1 MRVKVISAIVLA
13 ALLSAG
19 AFAQTAGGNAG
30 GQAGSAAGQVE
41 KPAGEVPQ
49 ERDAAALQQEQDDRA
64 AAAAR
69 SMARSRHGKVTE
81 GVSPKAM
88 MYFIHKCNSKYDT
101 QMTLNRVGNL
111 YRLMPRK
118 LKREIGQ
125 IYYPALREGLQEK
138 DEMKFL
144 EADAG
149 KKVLEDGTLQINLSF
164 PKFYLT
170 MDHVNWA
177 DLDQL
182 FLTYFK

>member
-1 MRVKVISAIVLA
+1 MRVKVILTIALA
-13 ALLSAG
+13 TILSAG
-19 AFAQTAGGNAG
+19 ALAQ
-30 GQAGSAAGQVE
+30 SQVAE
-41 KPAGEVPQ
+41 NGTE
-49 ERDAAALQQEQDDRA
+49 LSQQEQDDRA
-64 AAAAR
+64 AEAIR
-69 SMARSRHGKVTE
+69 SMARSGRGKVAE
-81 GVSPKAM
+81 GVSPMAM
-88 MYFIHKCNSKYDT
+88 MYFIHKYESKYDT

-125 IYYPALREGLQEK
+125 VYYPALREGLQEN

-149 KKVLEDGTLQINLSF
+149 KQVLDDGTLQINLSF

-170 MDHVNWA
+170 MDHVSWA

-182 FLTYFK
+182 FLTYFKHR